1 MTFKLAVLN
10 IVLDFSEI
18 EVVVHESQISKLNW
32 RLSVYSQNLYVNRW
46 GVLFEK
52 NNNLYCCWPLHNA
65 IGLVKQIV

>member
-1 MTFKLAVLN
+1 MAFKLAVLN

-46 GVLFEK
+46 GVCLKKITTFIAVD
-52 NNNLYCCWPLHNA
+52 LYTM
-65 IGLVKQIV
+65 Q